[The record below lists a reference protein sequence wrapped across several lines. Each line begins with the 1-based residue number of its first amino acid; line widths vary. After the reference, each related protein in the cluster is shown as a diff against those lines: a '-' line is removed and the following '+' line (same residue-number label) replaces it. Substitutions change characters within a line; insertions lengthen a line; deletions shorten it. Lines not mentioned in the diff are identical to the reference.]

1 MKLRT
6 LRYHINEGIK
16 GIFKNG
22 LMSLASIAIVGAC
35 IFIVIISLCL
45 AVNIDYILEQLESNV
60 GISVMFGETPDE
72 EQIADLEQQIKQIPH
87 VIDVQYN
94 SKDDALDEAKIMF
107 ESDSLESLREDNPL
121 PRSFDIK
128 VDEIRN
134 QPAVIAEL
142 QKMQISFEESLNE
155 AATEEKTEETTSEV
169 STEPVTN
176 EAGAVVPV
184 VIDEGIT
191 ENTTQAADTLNIG
204 DEGYVFQ
211 GIEKIKHAT
220 EITNML
226 TSINLIVRIF
236 SLVLIA
242 ILCIISIGIIMNTIK
257 LTVFIR
263 KNEINIM
270 KYVGA
275 TDWFIRWPFIIE
287 GIIIGLVGAIIPCII
302 CWIGYNGVVNFI
314 EGFSFIQSIAQLKSA
329 SDIFFTIVPIALLIG
344 ILLGAIGSINSL
356 EKHLNV

>member
-6 LRYHINEGIK
+6 LRYHIHEGIK

-22 LMSLASIAIVGAC
+22 LMSLASVAIVSAC

-45 AVNIDYILEQLESNV
+45 AVNIDYILEQIESNV

-72 EQIADLEQQIKQIPH
+72 EQIAELEQQVKQIPH
-87 VIDVQYN
+87 VTDVQYN
-94 SKDDALDEAKIMF
+94 SKDDALDEAKDMF
-107 ESDSLESLREDNPL
+107 ESDSLESLRDDNPL
-121 PRSFDIK
+121 PRSFDIS

-134 QPAVIAEL
+134 QPGVIAEL
-142 QKMQISFEESLNE
+142 ESLQISFEESLKE
-155 AATEEKTEETTSEV
+155 SAADVTEETTSEV

-191 ENTTQAADTLNIG
+191 EITTLAEEGLEIG
-204 DEGYVFQ
+204 DEGYVFE
-211 GIEKIKHAT
+211 GIEKIKHAAD
-220 EITNML
+220 ITNML
-226 TSINLIVRIF
+226 TSLNMIVRIF

-287 GIIIGLVGAIIPCII
+287 GILIGLVGAIIPCIV
-302 CWIGYNGVVNFI
+302 CWIGYSGVVNFV
-314 EGFSFIQSIAQLKSA
+314 EGFSLIQSIAQLKSA
-329 SDIFFTIVPIALLIG
+329 SDIFFTIVPVALIIG
-344 ILLGAIGSINSL
+344 VLLGAIGSINSL